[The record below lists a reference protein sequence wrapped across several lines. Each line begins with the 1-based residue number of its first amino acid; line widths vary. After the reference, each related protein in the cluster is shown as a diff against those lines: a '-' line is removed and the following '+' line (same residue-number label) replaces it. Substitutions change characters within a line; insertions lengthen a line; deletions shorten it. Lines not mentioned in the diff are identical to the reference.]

1 MSLEISKIANAME
14 DCGFVER
21 MLENLPRWR
30 PKAKYMIARAAA
42 KCIVKALDGLV
53 REVYYV
59 DLSGGEATI
68 DFTGRDVD
76 LIVLVDERLRGFE
89 ADLKAAL
96 EYSLNALIARY
107 AGMYIA
113 ETGKKDVVEVHV
125 VTDKNSG
132 YGRLLTSRYYK
143 SIKLHPEPPPII

>member
-1 MSLEISKIANAME
+1 MSLEIGRIANAME
-14 DCGFVER
+14 SCDFIGM

-30 PKAKYMIARAAA
+30 PKAKYMIARAVA
-42 KCIVKALDGLV
+42 KCIIKTLGDLV
-53 REVYYV
+53 REIYYV

-76 LIVLVDERLRGFE
+76 IIVLVDERLRGLE
-89 ADLKAAL
+89 PDLKAAL
-96 EYSLNALIARY
+96 EYSLNALVARH
-107 AGMYIA
+107 AGIYIA
-113 ETGKKDVVEVHV
+113 ETGKKDIVEIHV

-143 SIKLHPEPPPII
+143 SIKLHPEPPPLM